1 MAPMPKLQGY
11 EEGIPLNQQCRVQTG
26 FAMTTS
32 SIVWV
37 ATKRSRCWSGLPN
50 IWLMKI
56 GSGLAREEVLV
67 LEDVES

>member
-50 IWLMKI
+50 I
-56 GSGLAREEVLV
+56 
-67 LEDVES
+67 